1 MIKIGRGST
10 DTSVVVELDGTGLEL
25 MGDLALIIRNWW
37 QMVVKETSESF
48 AKKCFEVVLE
58 AAFSDK
64 GEDEDVTDED

>member
-1 MIKIGRGST
+1 MIKIEKGST

-25 MGDLALIIRNWW
+25 MSELAIVIQHWW
-37 QMVVKETSESF
+37 QMVVKDTSESF

-58 AAFSDK
+58 SAFSDK